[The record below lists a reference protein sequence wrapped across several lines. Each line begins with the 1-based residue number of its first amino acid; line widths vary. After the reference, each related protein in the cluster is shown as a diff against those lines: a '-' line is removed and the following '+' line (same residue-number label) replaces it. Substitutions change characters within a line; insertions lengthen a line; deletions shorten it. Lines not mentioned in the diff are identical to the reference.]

1 MYQPPKHQHQNQ
13 PQGKKEFEFFL
24 FLKTFFL
31 PRTIHQ
37 KGKSTQYNNAKLEK
51 MNFSLLHNFV
61 HFFNY
66 QYSRKAC
73 EEHVIDD
80 FNLNLVMKREAN
92 ICLFAKIHFR
102 RKKKGQSSL
111 LSIFQKSFLG
121 IVKFLDVLWLFCQQP
136 APQNPCILSCR
147 PFTIIDK
154 SKSSFYQFFARNPQI
169 VSSSLNMKLKAQLI
183 LSFLEYNLIFHNCVS
198 LRNTNKCWHLD
209 LNECLLGVPTFK
221 KISSDLV
228 G

>member
-1 MYQPPKHQHQNQ
+1 MKAKNFKPLEWVKEVPKFHCPQMKSSKTTKWETKLHSIQNV
-13 PQGKKEFEFFL
+13 PAPKTPTLEPTTREKRIWAFPLFENFFPSSNN
-24 FLKTFFL
+24 TS
-31 PRTIHQ
+31 
-37 KGKSTQYNNAKLEK
+37 KGKEYNNAKLEK

-111 LSIFQKSFLG
+111 LSIFLE
-121 IVKFLDVLWLFCQQP
+121 KFPGD
-136 APQNPCILSCR
+136 
-147 PFTIIDK
+147 
-154 SKSSFYQFFARNPQI
+154 SKIPWCPLAFF
-169 VSSSLNMKLKAQLI
+169 VSSLPHKILAFFPAGLLQLSTSQKAV
-183 LSFLEYNLIFHNCVS
+183 LSIFCS
-198 LRNTNKCWHLD
+198 
-209 LNECLLGVPTFK
+209 
-221 KISSDLV
+221 ISSNCKLELEHEA
-228 G
+228 